1 MKFFNIIKNVLKEE
15 FKFNRPVDKMQR
27 IYMGPTK
34 DTFIKIIFIK
44 ISSKSYNVRVPIGKN
59 RIIKST
65 LTVK

>member
-1 MKFFNIIKNVLKEE
+1 MERV
-15 FKFNRPVDKMQR
+15 
-27 IYMGPTK
+27 YTGHTK
-34 DTFIKIIFIK
+34 DTFIKMIFIK